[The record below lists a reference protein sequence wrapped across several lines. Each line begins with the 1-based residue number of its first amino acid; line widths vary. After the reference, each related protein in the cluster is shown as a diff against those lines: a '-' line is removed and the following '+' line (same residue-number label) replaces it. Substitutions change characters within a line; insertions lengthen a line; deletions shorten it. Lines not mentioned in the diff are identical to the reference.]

1 MEKKWNEAEKEAVR
15 YGAEHQ
21 DDRFPAAYPFHPKG
35 RKKLDEGGQR
45 HEQ

>member
-1 MEKKWNEAEKEAVR
+1 MR

-35 RKKLDEGGQR
+35 ERNWTREDSDMSNKIVLM
-45 HEQ
+45 